1 MILGGQLQQRLAKDA
16 IGEQLRVISTQ
27 GVSSNT
33 DTTAVVPDLSPM
45 DTDLCTAR
53 FCTQDVPKCPRKIRR
68 SSSESARGE
77 DVCKVE

>member
-33 DTTAVVPDLSPM
+33 DTTAVVPDHLVQWTPTSAPHASAHRM
-45 DTDLCTAR
+45 CRNAPERSDAL
-53 FCTQDVPKCPRKIRR
+53 RR
-68 SSSESARGE
+68 RVRGE
-77 DVCKVE
+77 RTCAK